1 MPPLLI
7 TLFVVQACDTGF
19 QFFNFMFCSI
29 VENGE
34 LLDESS
40 NFPLLFTDDDAERE
54 GDCQKEKNCYKEDEV
69 CWCLEP

>member
-7 TLFVVQACDTGF
+7 TLFVFRVCDTGF
-19 QFFNFMFCSI
+19 QLFNFMFCPV
-29 VENGE
+29 VENSE

-40 NFPLLFTDDDAERE
+40 DFPLLFADDDTERE
-54 GDCQKEKNCYKEDEV
+54 GDCQKEKNCYKEDKV